1 MTLEREQGPG
11 AAYASFELLAPPRSM
26 TVIPS
31 ARVTA
36 RVLEPEPEPE
46 PAARA
51 GQVAI
56 RVQVTSDETAL
67 FVGLVSRAQG
77 QFSEN
82 YFILPKGATRTV
94 LFRPNA
100 GTGTREQLELLR
112 SSLRA
117 DHVAL
122 HLPVLAG

>member
-1 MTLEREQGPG
+1 MTLEREQDSR
-11 AAYASFELLAPPRSM
+11 AAYFSFELLAPPRNM

-31 ARVTA
+31 ARISA
-36 RVLEPEPEPE
+36 RVLEPEP
-46 PAARA
+46 AA
-51 GQVAI
+51 GQAAI
-56 RVQVTSDETAL
+56 RVQVTTDETAL
-67 FVGLVSRAQG
+67 FVGLVSLAQG